1 MVRKGGP
8 RRPRGS
14 RDEETVKAVNRLLV
28 ERPLDITQLRK
39 VAAIRGLVS
48 DSLRAR
54 VWPVLLAVEAPLA
67 REVATFA
74 ARAAAGHK
82 DSHVVACDMERSLW
96 SFTEGWTDD
105 ERAAKR
111 AALRRVLDAAVG
123 GNASGIFYY
132 QGLHDIAAVLLFVL
146 GSELAA
152 YRTLRALASTHLRD
166 CTRPDLAAAT
176 ETLSLLY
183 PILEQCDPELY
194 SYLQGLHEP
203 ALEVPYFALSWYMT
217 WFAHDVPSLSQIAR
231 LFDLFLSSHPLMP
244 LYVAAVAIKGN
255 RQQLLACGADGL
267 AAYDTLK
274 RMRFL
279 QPGQPTADELAQQA
293 AALYQA
299 VPPAQLA
306 RQRGIQ
312 LEHSAA
318 IDAYLSCGRWHVP
331 SEPRAARRR
340 FAQQTVLQLQ
350 ALFRQQ
356 PGKAAGSIG
365 AVGAMGGGSQ
375 RRAAVAAA
383 VLTSVTGLAAMGALL
398 LAQLQAAHWGSR

>member
-14 RDEETVKAVNRLLV
+14 RDEETVRAVNRLLV

-54 VWPVLLAVEAPLA
+54 VWPVLLGVEAPLA
-67 REVATFA
+67 GEGTTFA

-82 DSHVVACDMERSLW
+82 DSNVVACDVERSLW
-96 SFTEGWTDD
+96 SFTEGWSEE

-123 GNASGIFYY
+123 GNASGVFYY

-166 CTRPDLAAAT
+166 CTRPDLGAAT

-194 SYLQGLHEP
+194 GYLQGLQEP

-217 WFAHDVPSLSQIAR
+217 WFAHDVPSLGQIAR

-255 RQQLLACGADGL
+255 RQQVLACGADGL

-331 SEPRAARRR
+331 AEPRAARRR

-350 ALFRQQ
+350 ALLRGQ
-356 PGKAAGSIG
+356 PSKAASK
-365 AVGAMGGGSQ
+365 AVGVGTAAGSQ

-398 LAQLQAAHWGSR
+398 LAQLQAGNWGPR